1 MTNKE
6 ELLYDIF
13 KKKFSFI
20 IENNE
25 ELKKKINYI
34 KNYNFNIL
42 LYSKYGFP
50 LDLFLDE
57 LIKKKYNIKNEIYR
71 TELVWNKNIIY
82 NENKFFFEI
91 DLMNPLLPKDF
102 NFLNNFIITILKTKN
117 ILFDKHLIIIKH
129 INILRNQ
136 FSILKILLEKFSNNV
151 FFICTTYN
159 ISNIEYAIL
168 SRFTYFR
175 IPLFTT
181 QEIETI
187 FKKYLNIELNKYLIE
202 NRCRNIIFSLF
213 ISDIEKKQPELITK
227 EFCTFNY
234 PPLYQFIK
242 NFKKNSK
249 SLHNIRNFSYNCF
262 QYNIKIIDI
271 LTDILKIIPNKDK
284 ANIVYIASEIDN
296 KLILTNKGREPIYI
310 ENLLINVLL

>member
-1 MTNKE
+1 MINNE
-6 ELLYDIF
+6 ELSYNIF
-13 KKKFSFI
+13 KRKIDII
-20 IENNE
+20 IEENE
-25 ELKKKINYI
+25 ELKKKVNYI
-34 KNYNFNIL
+34 KNYDFNIL
-42 LYSKYGFP
+42 IYSKYGFP

-57 LIKKKYNIKNEIYR
+57 IIKKKYNIKNEIYR

-91 DLMNPLLPKDF
+91 DLMNPQLPKDF
-102 NFLNNFIITILKTKN
+102 SFLNEFILTILKTKN
-117 ILFDKHLIIIKH
+117 ILFNKHLIIIKH

-136 FSILKILLEKFSNNV
+136 FSVLKILLENFSKNV

-159 ISNIEYAIL
+159 ISNIENAIL

-175 IPLFTT
+175 IPLFKTE
-181 QEIETI
+181 EIESI
-187 FKKYLNIELNKYLIE
+187 FEKHLNIKLNKYLVD
-202 NRCRNIIFSLF
+202 NRCRNIIFALF
-213 ISDIEKKQPELITK
+213 ISDVEKKQPELITK

-234 PPLYQFIK
+234 PPLYKFIK

-249 SLHNIRNFSYNCF
+249 SLNEIRIFSYNCF

-271 LTDILKIIPNKDK
+271 LSDILKIIPNKDK
-284 ANIVYIASEIDN
+284 ANIIKIASEIEN